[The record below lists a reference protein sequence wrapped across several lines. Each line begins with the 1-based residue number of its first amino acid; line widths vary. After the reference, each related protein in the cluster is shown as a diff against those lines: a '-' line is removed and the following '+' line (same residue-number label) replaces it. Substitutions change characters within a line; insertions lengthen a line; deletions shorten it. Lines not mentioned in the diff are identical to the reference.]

1 MTTSRGLPS
10 HVVVFALA
18 LAGVVASVAVVS
30 LEAQDGRKTVADGVF
45 TDTQAERGAGS
56 YSTACGGC
64 HRPDLG
70 GASAP
75 ALKEQQ
81 FAKVFAGKDLNA
93 LYTKIATT
101 MPRNAPAT
109 LGDAVYL
116 DIVAHI
122 LKENGFAAGAV
133 ELTADV
139 LPAVD
144 VIPGKAKPPPPIT
157 DFSYVETVG
166 CLTRGPGGTW
176 LLTNAADPRVVVLP
190 VAADRGVNAAGSAA
204 AGTKTFRLLD
214 AMAYSPATHLGQRM
228 YVRGLLVNL
237 PAEQRMTISAFEMVG
252 ASCER

>member
-1 MTTSRGLPS
+1 MDTSRALRS
-10 HVVVFALA
+10 HIVVFALV
-18 LAGVVASVAVVS
+18 LAGVVGSVAGVS
-30 LEAQDGRKTVADGVF
+30 LGAQDGRKTVADGVF

-56 YSTACGGC
+56 YNTACGGC

-70 GASAP
+70 GASGP

-122 LKENGFAAGAV
+122 LKENGFAAGAR

-144 VIPGKAKPPPPIT
+144 VIPGKAKPPPPIG

-190 VAADRGVNAAGSAA
+190 VAADRANAAGNAP
-204 AGTKTFRLLD
+204 AGTRTFRLLD
-214 AMAYSPATHLGQRM
+214 AMAYSPTTHQGQRM

-252 ASCER
+252 ADCER